1 MAFDL
6 QWFPTRETR
15 IIVKAGEDFLSL
27 GAVQGLI
34 ETEEK
39 MERFG
44 YNRHEGKLKGQCHYI
59 IFCLYNELRF
69 RSRSKVCFF
78 YFCTGIEKL
87 MVVTS
92 HWMFARKVES
102 NSFQSKM
109 VNAYW
114 VIN

>member
-1 MAFDL
+1 MAFNL

-44 YNRHEGKLKGQCHYI
+44 YNRHEGKLKGQYRHI
-59 IFCLYNELRF
+59 IFVCIMNFVSAQGAKYVSFIFVLGLR
-69 RSRSKVCFF
+69 
-78 YFCTGIEKL
+78 
-87 MVVTS
+87 
-92 HWMFARKVES
+92 
-102 NSFQSKM
+102 N
-109 VNAYW
+109 
-114 VIN
+114 